1 MTYNSPAPI
10 LAMIS
15 ATPLPT
21 LPAPMIQSRI
31 EVHPEHLPNNS
42 DTTTPLK
49 NRSLVDFF
57 WIISSTP
64 GSIFRKCEPYKR
76 QSGNAENF
84 PSHNVSFVVHV
95 WSRSPLPTSGL
106 WMSVNHRQEEKS
118 DVESELK
125 NDVFLGRDTT
135 RQMRSPRHLC
145 PGEGN
150 LPMPIRLLPAL

>member
-106 WMSVNHRQEEKS
+106 WMSVNHRQSSSHSPSCLLRSVYKLWQRGNVS
-118 DVESELK
+118 MPLSITVKRK
-125 NDVFLGRDTT
+125 NRMSN
-135 RQMRSPRHLC
+135 Q
-145 PGEGN
+145 N
-150 LPMPIRLLPAL
+150 